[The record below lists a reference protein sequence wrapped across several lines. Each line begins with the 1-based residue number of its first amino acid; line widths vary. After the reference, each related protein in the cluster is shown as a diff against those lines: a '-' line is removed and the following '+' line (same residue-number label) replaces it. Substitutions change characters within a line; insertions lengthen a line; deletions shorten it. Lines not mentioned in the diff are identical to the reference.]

1 MIEPLRVEC
10 NNSENFIMATQ
21 ARPRI
26 QTISSSEPKV
36 KIPVAKAEEDF
47 LDKVMVSVS
56 ASLEAMSEEEQE
68 RAVTA
73 AERAVAHL
81 Q

>member
-1 MIEPLRVEC
+1 
-10 NNSENFIMATQ
+10 MATQ

-26 QTISSSEPKV
+26 QTIRSSRSK
-36 KIPVAKAEEDF
+36 KDSTNKAEKDF
-47 LDKVMVSVS
+47 LARVMVSVS
-56 ASLEAMSEEEQE
+56 TSLEKMSEEEREQ
-68 RAVTA
+68 AVKN

>member
-1 MIEPLRVEC
+1 
-10 NNSENFIMATQ
+10 MATQ
-21 ARPRI
+21 TQPRI
-26 QTISSSEPKV
+26 QTIHSSKPKV
-36 KIPVAKAEEDF
+36 KPSVAKAEEDF
-47 LDKVMVSVS
+47 LAKVMVSVS

>member
-1 MIEPLRVEC
+1 
-10 NNSENFIMATQ
+10 MATQ

-26 QTISSSEPKV
+26 QTIRSSGPK
-36 KIPVAKAEEDF
+36 KSSTAKAEKDF
-47 LDKVMVSVS
+47 LASVMVSVS
-56 ASLEAMSEEEQE
+56 ASLEAMSEEEREQ
-68 RAVTA
+68 AVVA

>member
-1 MIEPLRVEC
+1 
-10 NNSENFIMATQ
+10 MATLAQ
-21 ARPRI
+21 PRI
-26 QTISSSEPKV
+26 QAIRSSKPEV
-36 KIPVAKAEEDF
+36 KISVAKAEEDF
-47 LDKVMVSVS
+47 LAKVMVSVS

-81 Q
+81 QS

>member
-1 MIEPLRVEC
+1 
-10 NNSENFIMATQ
+10 MATQ
-21 ARPRI
+21 AQPRI
-26 QTISSSEPKV
+26 QTLRSSKPKV
-36 KIPVAKAEEDF
+36 KISVAKAEEDF
-47 LDKVMVSVS
+47 LANVMVSVS

-73 AERAVAHL
+73 AERVVAHL

>member
-1 MIEPLRVEC
+1 
-10 NNSENFIMATQ
+10 
-21 ARPRI
+21 
-26 QTISSSEPKV
+26 V
-36 KIPVAKAEEDF
+36 KISVAKAEEDF
-47 LDKVMVSVS
+47 LANVMVSVS

-73 AERAVAHL
+73 AERVVAHL

>member
-1 MIEPLRVEC
+1 
-10 NNSENFIMATQ
+10 MATQ

-26 QTISSSEPKV
+26 QPVRSSKSKV
-36 KIPVAKAEEDF
+36 KISVTKAEEDF

>member
-1 MIEPLRVEC
+1 
-10 NNSENFIMATQ
+10 MAST

-26 QTISSSEPKV
+26 PVTRLARKAAKV
-36 KIPVAKAEEDF
+36 SARKAEKD
-47 LDKVMVSVS
+47 LLASVMVSAS
-56 ASLEAMSEEEQE
+56 ASLEKMSEKEREQ
-68 RAVTA
+68 AVKA

>member
-1 MIEPLRVEC
+1 
-10 NNSENFIMATQ
+10 MANQ

-26 QTISSSEPKV
+26 QTTRSSRPK
-36 KIPVAKAEEDF
+36 KDSTERAEKDF
-47 LDKVMVSVS
+47 LARVMISVS
-56 ASLEAMSEEEQE
+56 TSLKAMSEEEQE